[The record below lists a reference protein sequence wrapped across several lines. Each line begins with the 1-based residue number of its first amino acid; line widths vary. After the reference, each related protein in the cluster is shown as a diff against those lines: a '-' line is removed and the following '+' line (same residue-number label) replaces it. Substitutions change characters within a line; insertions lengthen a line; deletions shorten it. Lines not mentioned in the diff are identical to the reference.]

1 MEYLLLFGGLLVA
14 FITLRVWFGARRAR
28 IYAEIKKQK
37 YNVMDPAL
45 EKITTPNSDRKPIG

>member
-37 YNVMDPAL
+37 YNVMDPTL
-45 EKITTPNSDRKPIG
+45 EKITTQNSDRKPIG

>member
-1 MEYLLLFGGLLVA
+1 MDYLLIFGGLLIA
-14 FITLRVWFGARRAR
+14 FITLRVWFGARRAK

-45 EKITTPNSDRKPIG
+45 DKITTNNDREPIG